1 MERADP
7 MMRINMN
14 ELLERAKLKESTFYI
29 VIAVIIGICAGISF
43 LVFHWMINFLSNLF
57 IGEDTGNAVAGFK
70 RLPFYLKFILP
81 LAGVFISGF
90 IIRYISRESGGAGI
104 GLLLKVI
111 KVKNGILP
119 SRMIVFKVITSAL
132 SIATGVPL
140 GSEGPI
146 IMIGSA
152 VGSSIGKVFKIAIS
166 KVKLLV
172 GCGAAAGLAVA
183 FNAPI
188 AGTILAVETIL
199 GNFAIGTLT
208 PIVVAAATASFF
220 GAYFLPGHEVIP
232 SEALGFSA
240 QVSSGTEIVLFVVF
254 GLVNALLGVGLI
266 KLTYFN
272 SNLFDKLKSKLP
284 EYIHIP
290 LIILPFAL
298 VVPFVP
304 ELFGLGRDIMIAGH
318 SFSPEFLITLAIL
331 KLIFLS
337 FAFSSGASGGIFFP
351 ILFVGYIF
359 GLGFGK
365 LVPVFFPELGTDMGI
380 SFASVGIGALL
391 GAATQEPISSLI
403 IVFEITKDYNIL
415 PALMLSTVVS
425 VLLSKR
431 FSDFS
436 IYNYQ
441 LVKEGISLDENE
453 EVTLMSENHVEL
465 CYVKDCV
472 TAKPEDKIIDV
483 VDRMRELERFECYVV
498 DESGKYMGAL
508 NGILTSPREV
518 NYNLIN
524 PIIIANDLID
534 TSFPVVFK
542 DTPLSDAVKK
552 MTQRRVIELPVIDSE
567 GFLLGCIHEHDIIE
581 FYNREILSKSSMLKT
596 VHRNENKGH
605 QAIEYLDNYVLESV
619 SSTPSMWGKT
629 LLDLKFREK
638 FNVLILAVKERDSK
652 KSAISPSRKFK
663 PGDILIA
670 AATKD
675 DMDEFLKSLEKGA
688 SSDA

>member
-1 MERADP
+1 MK
-7 MMRINMN
+7 INMN
-14 ELLERAKLKESTFYI
+14 ELLERAKLKEGTFYI
-29 VIAVIIGICAGISF
+29 FLAVIIGICAGISF
-43 LVFHWMINFLSNLF
+43 LLFHWMINFMSTVL
-57 IGEDTGNAVAGFK
+57 IGEDTGNAVEGFK
-70 RLPFYLKFILP
+70 RLPFYMKFLLP
-81 LAGVFISGF
+81 LSGVFVSGF
-90 IIRYISRESGGAGI
+90 IIKYISKESGGAGI

-111 KVKNGILP
+111 KVKNGVLP
-119 SRMIVFKVITSAL
+119 PIMIIFKIITSAL

-152 VGSSIGKVFKIAIS
+152 VGSSIGRLFKITIS

-240 QVSSGTEIVLFVVF
+240 QVSSGTEILLFVVF

-272 SNLFDKLKSKLP
+272 SNVFDKIKKKIP
-284 EYIHIP
+284 EYFHIP

-304 ELFGLGRDIMIAGH
+304 ELFGLGRDIMLAGDG
-318 SFSPEFLITLAIL
+318 FTWEFLIVLAVL

-365 LVPVFFPELGTDMGI
+365 LVPIIFPDLGVDMGI

-425 VLLSKR
+425 VLLSKKM
-431 FSDFS
+431 SNFS

-441 LVKEGISLDENE
+441 LVKEGISLEENE

-472 TAKPEDKIIDV
+472 TARMNDKIIDI

-498 DESGKYMGAL
+498 DDNGKYMGAL
-508 NGILTSPREV
+508 NGILTSSREV
-518 NYNLIN
+518 NYNIIN
-524 PIIIANDLID
+524 PIIIARDLID
-534 TSFPVVFK
+534 TSFPIAFP
-542 DTPLSDAVKK
+542 DTPLSEAVKK
-552 MTQRRVIELPVIDSE
+552 MTHKKVIELPVIDSE
-567 GFLLGCIHEHDIIE
+567 GALIGSIHEHDIIE

-596 VHRNENKGH
+596 VHRSEGKEHN
-605 QAIEYLDNYVLESV
+605 AIEYLDNYVLESV
-619 SSTPSMWGKT
+619 PSTPGMWGKT
-629 LLDLKFREK
+629 LLDLKFRER
-638 FNVLILAVKERDSK
+638 FNVLVLAVKERDSK

-670 AATKD
+670 AATKE
-675 DMDEFLKSLEKGA
+675 DMEKFIETLGKGGG
-688 SSDA
+688 

>member
-1 MERADP
+1 MGERADP
-7 MMRINMN
+7 MMKINMN
-14 ELLERAKLKESTFYI
+14 ELLERAKLKEGTFYI
-29 VIAVIIGICAGISF
+29 FLAVIIGICAGISF
-43 LVFHWMINFLSNLF
+43 LIFNWMINFLSIFL
-57 IGEDTGNAVAGFK
+57 IGEDTGNAVEGFK
-70 RLPFYLKFILP
+70 RLPFYYKVLLP
-81 LAGVFISGF
+81 LSGVFVSGF
-90 IIRYISRESGGAGI
+90 IIKYISKESGGAGI

-111 KVKNGILP
+111 KVKNGVLP
-119 SRMIVFKVITSAL
+119 PIMIVFKIITSAL

-152 VGSSIGKVFKIAIS
+152 VGSSVGRLFKITIS

-240 QVSSGTEIVLFVVF
+240 QVSSGTEILLFVVF

-272 SNLFDKLKSKLP
+272 SNIFDKIKKKIP
-284 EYIHIP
+284 EYFHTP

-304 ELFGLGRDIMIAGH
+304 ELFGLGRDVMLAGDG
-318 SFSPEFLITLAIL
+318 FSWEFLIVLAVL
-331 KLIFLS
+331 KLLFLS
-337 FAFSSGASGGIFFP
+337 LAFPSGASGGIFFP

-365 LVPVFFPELGTDMGI
+365 LVPLFFPELGGDMGI

-391 GAATQEPISSLI
+391 GAVTQEPISSLI

-425 VLLSKR
+425 VLLSKKM
-431 FSDFS
+431 SDFS

-441 LVKEGISLDENE
+441 LVKEGISLEENE
-453 EVTLMSENHVEL
+453 EVALMSENHVEL

-472 TAKPEDKIIDV
+472 TSHLDGKV
-483 VDRMRELERFECYVV
+483 VDIVDKMREFERFRCYVV
-498 DESGKYMGAL
+498 DDSGKYMGAL
-508 NGILTSPREV
+508 NRIPTLPRKV
-518 NYNLIN
+518 NYDLIN
-524 PIIIANDLID
+524 PVTTAKDLID
-534 TSFPVVFK
+534 TSFPVVFP
-542 DTPLSDAVKK
+542 DTPLSKAMKK
-552 MTQRRVIELPVIDSE
+552 MTQKKVVELPVIDSE
-567 GFLLGCIHEHDIIE
+567 GVLIGSIHEHDIIE

-596 VHRNENKGH
+596 VHRAEGKEH
-605 QAIEYLDNYVLESV
+605 SAIEYLDSHILESV
-619 SSTPSMWGKT
+619 PSTPRMWGKT
-629 LLDLKFREK
+629 LLDLKFRER
-638 FNVLILAVKERDSK
+638 FNVLVLAVKGRDSE
-652 KSAISPSRKFK
+652 KSEISPSREFK
-663 PGDILIA
+663 PGDILVV

-675 DMDEFLKSLEKGA
+675 DMEKFVEALRKRGV
-688 SSDA
+688 

>member
-1 MERADP
+1 MRATL
-7 MMRINMN
+7 N
-14 ELLERAKLKESTFYI
+14 ELLEKAKLKESTFYI
-29 VIAVIIGICAGISF
+29 VLAIIIGICAGISF
-43 LVFHWMINFLSNLF
+43 LVFHWMINIMSTYL
-57 IGEDTGNAVAGFK
+57 IGEDTGNAVEGFK
-70 RLPFYLKFILP
+70 RLPLYLKFLLP
-81 LAGVFISGF
+81 LSGVFLSGF
-90 IIRYISRESGGAGI
+90 IIKYISRESGGAGI

-119 SRMIVFKVITSAL
+119 SKMIVFKIITSAL

-152 VGSSIGKVFKIAIS
+152 VGSSIGKLFRITIS

-240 QVSSGTEIVLFVVF
+240 QVSTGTEIVLFVVF

-272 SNLFDKLKSKLP
+272 SNIFDKIKQKIP
-284 EYIHIP
+284 EYFHIP

-304 ELFGLGRDIMIAGH
+304 ELYGLGRDIMVAGDG
-318 SFSPEFLITLAIL
+318 FTPEFLIALAVL
-331 KLIFLS
+331 KLLFLS

-365 LVPVFFPELGTDMGI
+365 LVPIIFPELGVDMGI

-425 VLLSKR
+425 VLLSKKM
-431 FSDFS
+431 SAFS

-441 LVKEGISLDENE
+441 LVKEGISLEENE

-472 TAKPEDKIIDV
+472 TARPQDKIIDI
-483 VDRMRELERFECYVV
+483 VDKMRELERFECYVV
-498 DESGKYMGAL
+498 DENGKYMGAL

-524 PIIIANDLID
+524 PITIARDLID

-552 MTQRRVIELPVIDSE
+552 MTHRRVIEMPVIDSE
-567 GFLLGCIHEHDIIE
+567 GYLVGCIHEHDIIE

-596 VHRNENKGH
+596 VHRSEGKDH
-605 QAIEYLDNYVLESV
+605 QAIEYLDNYILESV
-619 SSTPSMWGKT
+619 PSTPGMWGKT
-629 LLDLKFREK
+629 LLDLKFRER

-652 KSAISPSRKFK
+652 KSAISPTRKFK

-675 DMDEFLKSLEKGA
+675 DMERFVKDLGKGVV
-688 SSDA
+688 SDG

>member
-1 MERADP
+1 
-7 MMRINMN
+7 MMKINMN

-29 VIAVIIGICAGISF
+29 VLAVIIGICAGISF
-43 LVFHWMINFLSNLF
+43 LVFHWMINFMSTFL
-57 IGEDTGNAVAGFK
+57 IGEDTGNAVEGFK
-70 RLPFYLKFILP
+70 RLPFYYKVLLP
-81 LAGVFISGF
+81 LSGVFVSGF
-90 IIRYISRESGGAGI
+90 IIKYISKESGGAGI

-111 KVKNGILP
+111 KVKNGVLP
-119 SRMIVFKVITSAL
+119 PIMIIFKVITSAL

-152 VGSSIGKVFKIAIS
+152 VGSSIGRLFKITIS

-188 AGTILAVETIL
+188 AGTILAVETVL

-220 GAYFLPGHEVIP
+220 GAYFLPGHQVIP
-232 SEALGFSA
+232 AEALGFSA
-240 QVSSGTEIVLFVVF
+240 QVSSGTEILLFVVF
-254 GLVNALLGVGLI
+254 GLVNAFLGVGLI

-272 SNLFDKLKSKLP
+272 SNIFDKIKKKIP
-284 EYIHIP
+284 EYFHTP

-304 ELFGLGRDIMIAGH
+304 ELYGLGRDIMLAGDG
-318 SFSPEFLITLAIL
+318 FSWEFLIALALL
-331 KLIFLS
+331 KLFFLS

-365 LVPVFFPELGTDMGI
+365 LVPVFFPELGTGMGI

-425 VLLSKR
+425 VLLSKKM
-431 FSDFS
+431 SNFS

-441 LVKEGISLDENE
+441 LAKEGISLEENE

-472 TAKPEDKIIDV
+472 TAHLNDKIIDI
-483 VDRMRELERFECYVV
+483 VDKMRELERFECYVI
-498 DESGKYMGAL
+498 DDNGKYMGAL

-524 PIIIANDLID
+524 PIIMARDLID
-534 TSFPVVFK
+534 ISFPVVFP

-552 MTQRRVIELPVIDSE
+552 MTQKKVIELPVIDSE
-567 GFLLGCIHEHDIIE
+567 GALIGSIHEHDIIE
-581 FYNREILSKSSMLKT
+581 FYNKEILSKSSMLKT
-596 VHRNENKGH
+596 VHRSEGREQKS
-605 QAIEYLDNYVLESV
+605 IEYLDDYVLESV
-619 SSTPSMWGKT
+619 SSTPRMWGKT

-652 KSAISPSRKFK
+652 KSAISPSREFK

-670 AATKD
+670 AATTD
-675 DMDEFLKSLEKGA
+675 DMENFIKNLEKGG
-688 SSDA
+688 S

>member
-1 MERADP
+1 MRATF
-7 MMRINMN
+7 N
-14 ELLERAKLKESTFYI
+14 ELLEKAKLKESTFYI
-29 VIAVIIGICAGISF
+29 VIAIIIGICAGISF
-43 LVFHWMINFLSNLF
+43 LVFHWMINFMSTLC
-57 IGEDTGNAVAGFK
+57 IGEDTGNAVEGFK
-70 RLPFYLKFILP
+70 RLPMYMKFLLP
-81 LAGVFISGF
+81 LTGVFLSGF
-90 IIRYISRESGGAGI
+90 IIKYVSKESGGAGI

-152 VGSSIGKVFKIAIS
+152 VGSSIGKLFKIAIS

-240 QVSSGTEIVLFVVF
+240 QVSTGTEIILFVVF

-272 SNLFDKLKSKLP
+272 SNIFDRIKQKFP
-284 EYIHIP
+284 EYLHIP

-304 ELFGLGRDIMIAGH
+304 ELYGLGRDIMVAGDG
-318 SFSPEFLITLAIL
+318 FTPEFLIALAVL
-331 KLIFLS
+331 KLLFLS

-425 VLLSKR
+425 VLLSKKM
-431 FSDFS
+431 SNFS

-441 LVKEGISLDENE
+441 LVKEGISLEENE

-472 TAKPEDKIIDV
+472 TAHPDDKIIDI
-483 VDRMRELERFECYVV
+483 VDKMRELERFECYVI
-498 DESGKYMGAL
+498 DENGKYMGAL

-524 PIIIANDLID
+524 PIIIVKDLID
-534 TSFPVVFK
+534 TSFPIVFP
-542 DTPLSDAVKK
+542 DTPLSEAVKK
-552 MTQRRVIELPVIDSE
+552 MSQKKVIELPVINSA
-567 GFLLGCIHEHDIIE
+567 GYLIGCIHEHDIIE
-581 FYNREILSKSSMLKT
+581 FYNREILSKSSLLKT
-596 VHRNENKGH
+596 VHRSEGKEHN
-605 QAIEYLDNYVLESV
+605 AIEYIDDYVLESV
-619 SSTPSMWGKT
+619 SSTPGMWGKT
-629 LLDLKFREK
+629 LLDLKFRER

-675 DMDEFLKSLEKGA
+675 DMEKFLESLGKGVV
-688 SSDA
+688 SNV

>member
-1 MERADP
+1 MIK
-7 MMRINMN
+7 INMN

-29 VIAVIIGICAGISF
+29 FLAVIIGICAGISF
-43 LVFHWMINFLSNLF
+43 LVFHWMINFLSVLF
-57 IGEDTGNAVAGFK
+57 IGEDTANAVEGFK
-70 RLPFYLKFILP
+70 RLPLYLKFLLP
-81 LAGVFISGF
+81 LSGVFISGF
-90 IIRYISRESGGAGI
+90 IIKYISKESGGAGI

-111 KVKNGILP
+111 KVKDGVLP
-119 SRMIVFKVITSAL
+119 PIMIVFKVITSAL

-152 VGSSIGKVFKIAIS
+152 VGSSIGKLFKITIS

-240 QVSSGTEIVLFVVF
+240 QVSSGTEIILFVVF
-254 GLVNALLGVGLI
+254 GLVNAFLGVGLI

-272 SNLFDKLKSKLP
+272 SNIFHKIKQKLP
-284 EYIHIP
+284 EYFHTP
-290 LIILPFAL
+290 LIILPFVL

-318 SFSPEFLITLAIL
+318 SFPPEFLITLAIL

-365 LVPVFFPELGTDMGI
+365 LVPVFFPELGTGMGI

-425 VLLSKR
+425 VLLSKK
-431 FSDFS
+431 FSKFS

-441 LVKEGISLDENE
+441 LIKEGISLEENE

-465 CYVKDCV
+465 CSVKDCV
-472 TAKPEDKIIDV
+472 TAHPDEKIIDI
-483 VDRMRELERFECYVV
+483 VDKMRELERFECYVI
-498 DESGKYMGAL
+498 DEDRKYMGAL

-524 PIIIANDLID
+524 PIIIASDLID
-534 TSFPVVFK
+534 SSFPVVFPN
-542 DTPLSDAVKK
+542 TPLSEAVRK
-552 MTQRRVIELPVIDSE
+552 MTLKKVIELPVIDSE
-567 GFLLGCIHEHDIIE
+567 GRLVGCIHEHDIIG

-596 VHRNENKGH
+596 VHRSQGKEHN
-605 QAIEYLDNYVLESV
+605 AIEYLDGYILESV
-619 SSTPSMWGKT
+619 PSTPVMWGKT
-629 LLDLKFREK
+629 LLDLKFRER

-652 KSAISPSRKFK
+652 KSAISPSRTFK

-670 AATKD
+670 AATDD
-675 DMDEFLKSLEKGA
+675 DMEKFRSSLEKGGV
-688 SSDA
+688 

>member
-1 MERADP
+1 MRATL
-7 MMRINMN
+7 N
-14 ELLERAKLKESTFYI
+14 ELLEKAKLKESTFYI
-29 VIAVIIGICAGISF
+29 VLAIIIGICAGISF
-43 LVFHWMINFLSNLF
+43 LVFHWMINIMSTYL
-57 IGEDTGNAVAGFK
+57 IGEDTGNAVEGFK
-70 RLPFYLKFILP
+70 RLPLYLKFLLP
-81 LAGVFISGF
+81 LSGVFLSGF
-90 IIRYISRESGGAGI
+90 IIKYISKESGGAGI

-119 SRMIVFKVITSAL
+119 SKMIVFKIITSAL

-152 VGSSIGKVFKIAIS
+152 VGSSIGKLFRITIS

-240 QVSSGTEIVLFVVF
+240 QVSTGTEIVLFVVF

-272 SNLFDKLKSKLP
+272 SNIFDKIKQKIP
-284 EYIHIP
+284 EYFHIP

-304 ELFGLGRDIMIAGH
+304 ELYGLGRDIMVAGDG
-318 SFSPEFLITLAIL
+318 FTPEFLIALAVL
-331 KLIFLS
+331 KLLFLS

-365 LVPVFFPELGTDMGI
+365 LVPILFPELGVDMGI

-425 VLLSKR
+425 VLLSKKM
-431 FSDFS
+431 SAFS

-441 LVKEGISLDENE
+441 LVKEGISLEENE

-472 TAKPEDKIIDV
+472 TARPQDKIIDI
-483 VDRMRELERFECYVV
+483 VDKMRELERFECYVV
-498 DESGKYMGAL
+498 DENGKYMGAL

-524 PIIIANDLID
+524 PITIARDLID

-552 MTQRRVIELPVIDSE
+552 MTHRRVIEMPVIDSE
-567 GFLLGCIHEHDIIE
+567 GYLVGCIHEHDIIE

-596 VHRNENKGH
+596 VHRSEGKDH
-605 QAIEYLDNYVLESV
+605 QAIEYLDNYILESV
-619 SSTPSMWGKT
+619 PSTPGMWGKT
-629 LLDLKFREK
+629 LLDLKFRER

-652 KSAISPSRKFK
+652 KSAISPTRKFK

-675 DMDEFLKSLEKGA
+675 DMERFVKDLGKGVV
-688 SSDA
+688 SDG

>member
-1 MERADP
+1 MRATL
-7 MMRINMN
+7 N
-14 ELLERAKLKESTFYI
+14 ELLEKAKLKESTFYI
-29 VIAVIIGICAGISF
+29 VLAIIIGICAGISF
-43 LVFHWMINFLSNLF
+43 LVFHWMINIMSTYL
-57 IGEDTGNAVAGFK
+57 IGEDTGNAVEGFK
-70 RLPFYLKFILP
+70 RLPLYLKFLLP
-81 LAGVFISGF
+81 LSGVFLSGF
-90 IIRYISRESGGAGI
+90 IIKYISKESGGAGI

-119 SRMIVFKVITSAL
+119 SKMIVFKIITSAL

-152 VGSSIGKVFKIAIS
+152 VGSSIGKLFRITIS

-240 QVSSGTEIVLFVVF
+240 QVSTGTEIVLFVVF

-272 SNLFDKLKSKLP
+272 SNIFDKIKQKIP
-284 EYIHIP
+284 EYFHIP

-304 ELFGLGRDIMIAGH
+304 ELYGLGRDIMVAGDG
-318 SFSPEFLITLAIL
+318 FTPEFLIALAVL
-331 KLIFLS
+331 KLLFLS

-365 LVPVFFPELGTDMGI
+365 LVPIIFPELGVDMGI

-425 VLLSKR
+425 VLLSKKM
-431 FSDFS
+431 SAFS

-441 LVKEGISLDENE
+441 LVKEGISLEENE

-472 TAKPEDKIIDV
+472 TARPQDKIIDI
-483 VDRMRELERFECYVV
+483 VDKMRELERFECYVV
-498 DESGKYMGAL
+498 DENGKYMGAL

-524 PIIIANDLID
+524 PITIARDLID

-552 MTQRRVIELPVIDSE
+552 MTHRRVIEMPVIDSE
-567 GFLLGCIHEHDIIE
+567 GYLVGCIHEHDIIE

-596 VHRNENKGH
+596 VHRSEGKDH
-605 QAIEYLDNYVLESV
+605 QAIEYLDNYILESV
-619 SSTPSMWGKT
+619 PSTPGMWGKT
-629 LLDLKFREK
+629 LLDLKFRER

-652 KSAISPSRKFK
+652 KSAISPTRKFK

-675 DMDEFLKSLEKGA
+675 DMERFVKDLGKGVV
-688 SSDA
+688 SDG